1 MKLAL
6 DADKTEKVLKKQAVP
21 LAPHATDATIA
32 RVNGEFQITSEK
44 KGKTIDIKE
53 TKKLL
58 VQTLNRKWNHKK
70 LEVTLPPEDRTSE
83 DQSSR
88 SEKYQRLPGNI
99 FDRCRWR

>member
-44 KGKTIDIKE
+44 KEK
-53 TKKLL
+53 
-58 VQTLNRKWNHKK
+58 
-70 LEVTLPPEDRTSE
+70 
-83 DQSSR
+83 QS
-88 SEKYQRLPGNI
+88 I
-99 FDRCRWR
+99 